1 MTTKRKLTPM
11 DREAL
16 LAELSPDVTRVQVV
30 DEQGKQRFRKRDEI
44 ADSDTLVFG
53 ASGDLVVMT
62 GKPGRRPSK
71 VELQPINE
79 AVGEVMKQRRAV
91 MNDDDLLEIVKA
103 NPESSAVLDFVMV
116 GIAEEAAAL
125 GFERQEMER
134 RGQPT
139 SQVSVRRIGAL
150 KAIGDSWLKRKDQI
164 AAQGVDMDSPAF
176 KRLFTF
182 IMETF
187 KDALASAGERPE
199 MIETV
204 FAGLSKKLDSDWQRE
219 AVKRMTD
226 G

>member
-1 MTTKRKLTPM
+1 M
-11 DREAL
+11 
-16 LAELSPDVTRVQVV
+16 
-30 DEQGKQRFRKRDEI
+30 
-44 ADSDTLVFG
+44 
-53 ASGDLVVMT
+53 
-62 GKPGRRPSK
+62 K
-71 VELQPINE
+71 VELPPIND
-79 AVGEVMKQRRAV
+79 AVAEVMKLRRQALS
-91 MNDDDLLEIVKA
+91 NDDLLEVVKA
-103 NPESSAVLDFVMV
+103 NPESAFVLDYVML

-125 GFERQEMER
+125 GFERTEMER

-164 AAQGVDMDSPAF
+164 ASQGVDMDSPAF
-176 KRLFTF
+176 KRLFGY

-187 KDALASAGERPE
+187 KESLVAAGERPE

-204 FAGLSKKLDSDWQRE
+204 FAGLSKRLDADWQRE

>member
-1 MTTKRKLTPM
+1 M
-11 DREAL
+11 DR
-16 LAELSPDVTRVQVV
+16 AEIIAGLSPEVTRIQVI
-30 DEQGKQRFRKRDEI
+30 DDQGKQRFRKKEEL
-44 ADSDTLVFG
+44 ADSDTIVFN
-53 ASGDLVVMT
+53 SD
-62 GKPGRRPSK
+62 GKPVTMAGSPGRPMK
-71 VELQPINE
+71 VELPPIND
-79 AVGEVMKQRRAV
+79 AVAEVMKLRRQALS
-91 MNDDDLLEIVKA
+91 NDDLLEVVKA
-103 NPESSAVLDFVMV
+103 NPESAFVLDYVML

-125 GFERQEMER
+125 GFERTEMER

-164 AAQGVDMDSPAF
+164 ASQGVDMDSPAF
-176 KRLFTF
+176 KRLFGY

-187 KDALASAGERPE
+187 KESLVAAGERPE

-204 FAGLSKKLDSDWQRE
+204 FAGLSKRLDADWQRE

>member
-1 MTTKRKLTPM
+1 MGVKRNLTPM
-11 DREAL
+11 DRTEIIAG
-16 LAELSPDVTRVQVV
+16 LSPEVTRIQVI
-30 DEQGKQRFRKRDEI
+30 DDQGKQRFRKKEEL
-44 ADSDTLVFG
+44 ADSDTIVFN
-53 ASGDLVVMT
+53 SD
-62 GKPGRRPSK
+62 GKPVTMAGSPGRPAK
-71 VELQPINE
+71 VELAPVND
-79 AVGEVMKQRRAV
+79 AVAEVMKQRRQFLS
-91 MNDDDLLEIVKA
+91 NDDLLEVVKA
-103 NPESSAVLDFVMV
+103 NPESAFVLDYVML

-125 GFERQEMER
+125 GFERTEMER

-164 AAQGVDMDSPAF
+164 ASQGVDMDSPAF
-176 KRLFTF
+176 KRLFGY

-187 KDALASAGERPE
+187 KETLLAAGERPE

-204 FAGLSKKLDSDWQRE
+204 FAGLSKRLDADWQRE

>member
-1 MTTKRKLTPM
+1 MGTKRNLTPK
-11 DREAL
+11 DRATL
-16 LAELSPDVTRVQVV
+16 VAELPVDVTRIQVI
-30 DEQGKQRFRKRDEI
+30 DDQGKQRFRKREEL
-44 ADSDTLVFG
+44 ADTDTIVFNADG
-53 ASGDLVVMT
+53 NPVVMT
-62 GKPGRRPSK
+62 GAPGRPAK
-71 VELQPINE
+71 AEPQPIND
-79 AVGEVMKQRRAV
+79 AVAEVMRLRKQA
-91 MNDDDLLEIVKA
+91 MNDDDLLEVVKA
-103 NPESSAVLDFVMV
+103 HPESAAVLDFVMV

-125 GFERQEMER
+125 GFERVEMER

-176 KRLFTF
+176 KRLFAY

-187 KDALASAGERPE
+187 KDSLVAAGERPE
-199 MIETV
+199 MVETV
-204 FAGLSKKLDSDWQRE
+204 FAGLSKRLDADWQRE

>member
-1 MTTKRKLTPM
+1 MSTKRKLTPK

-16 LAELSPDVTRVQVV
+16 LAELPPEVTRIQVI
-30 DEQGKQRFRKRDEI
+30 DDQGKQRFRKRDEL
-44 ADSDTLVFG
+44 ADSDTLVFNS
-53 ASGDLVVMT
+53 SGDLVVMN
-62 GKPGRRPSK
+62 GAPGRPQK
-71 VELQPINE
+71 AELAPINE
-79 AVGEVMKQRRAV
+79 AVAEVMKQRRVA
-91 MNDDDLLEIVKA
+91 MNDDDLLEVVKA
-103 NPESSAVLDFVMV
+103 NPESAAVLDFVMV

-134 RGQPT
+134 RGQAT

-187 KDALASAGERPE
+187 KDALTSAGERPE

-204 FAGLSKKLDSDWQRE
+204 FAGLSKKLDGDWQRE
-219 AVKRMTD
+219 AVKRMTE

>member
-1 MTTKRKLTPM
+1 
-11 DREAL
+11 
-16 LAELSPDVTRVQVV
+16 
-30 DEQGKQRFRKRDEI
+30 
-44 ADSDTLVFG
+44 
-53 ASGDLVVMT
+53 
-62 GKPGRRPSK
+62 
-71 VELQPINE
+71 
-79 AVGEVMKQRRAV
+79 
-91 MNDDDLLEIVKA
+91 
-103 NPESSAVLDFVMV
+103 
-116 GIAEEAAAL
+116 
-125 GFERQEMER
+125 
-134 RGQPT
+134 
-139 SQVSVRRIGAL
+139 VSVRRIGAL

-187 KDALASAGERPE
+187 KDALTSAGERPE

>member
-1 MTTKRKLTPM
+1 VSTKRKLTPK
-11 DREAL
+11 DRAAL
-16 LAELSPDVTRVQVV
+16 VAELPTEVTRIQVI
-30 DEQGKQRFRKRDEI
+30 DDQGKQRFRKREEL
-44 ADSDTLVFG
+44 ADADIIVFN
-53 ASGDLVVMT
+53 ADGDPVVMT
-62 GKPGRRPSK
+62 GSPGRPAK
-71 VELQPINE
+71 AELQPINE
-79 AVGEVMKQRRAV
+79 AVAEVMRQRKQA
-91 MNDDDLLEIVKA
+91 MHADDLLEVVRS
-103 NPESSAVLDFVMV
+103 NPESSFVLDYVMV

-125 GFERQEMER
+125 GFEREEMER

-176 KRLFTF
+176 KRLFAY

-187 KDALASAGERPE
+187 KESLTSAGERPE

-204 FAGLSKKLDSDWQRE
+204 FAGLSKRLDADWQRE

>member
-1 MTTKRKLTPM
+1 MSTKRKLTPK
-11 DREAL
+11 DRAAL
-16 LAELSPDVTRVQVV
+16 LAELPPEVTRIQVI
-30 DEQGKQRFRKRDEI
+30 DDQGKQRFRKRDEL
-44 ADSDTLVFG
+44 ADADTIVFN
-53 ASGDLVVMT
+53 ADGDPVVMT
-62 GKPGRRPSK
+62 GAPGRPAK
-71 VELQPINE
+71 AELQPINE
-79 AVGEVMKQRRAV
+79 AVAEVMKQRKQA
-91 MNDDDLLEIVKA
+91 MNDDDLLEVVRA
-103 NPESSAVLDFVMV
+103 NPESSSVLDYVMV

-125 GFERQEMER
+125 GFEREEMER

-176 KRLFTF
+176 KRLFAY

-187 KDALASAGERPE
+187 KESLASAGERPE

-204 FAGLSKKLDSDWQRE
+204 FAGLSKRLDADWQRE

>member
-1 MTTKRKLTPM
+1 M
-11 DREAL
+11 
-16 LAELSPDVTRVQVV
+16 
-30 DEQGKQRFRKRDEI
+30 QG
-44 ADSDTLVFG
+44 S
-53 ASGDLVVMT
+53 
-62 GKPGRRPSK
+62 PGRPTK
-71 VELQPINE
+71 IELAPINDV
-79 AVGEVMKQRRAV
+79 VGEVMKQRKAALL
-91 MNDDDLLEIVKA
+91 DDDLLEVVKS
-103 NPESSAVLDFVMV
+103 NPESAAVLDFVMV

-125 GFERQEMER
+125 GFERNEMER

-164 AAQGVDMDSPAF
+164 ASNGVDMDSPAF
-176 KRLFTF
+176 KRLFTY

-187 KDALASAGERPE
+187 KDTLAAAGERPE

-219 AVKRMTD
+219 AVKRMTE

>member
-1 MTTKRKLTPM
+1 MGVKRNLTPM
-11 DREAL
+11 DRTEIIAG
-16 LAELSPDVTRVQVV
+16 LSPEVTRIQVI
-30 DEQGKQRFRKRDEI
+30 DDQGKQRFRKKEEL
-44 ADSDTLVFG
+44 ADSDTIVFN
-53 ASGDLVVMT
+53 SD
-62 GKPGRRPSK
+62 GKPVTMAGSPGRPAK
-71 VELQPINE
+71 VELAPVND
-79 AVGEVMKQRRAV
+79 AVAEVMKQRRQFLS
-91 MNDDDLLEIVKA
+91 NDDLLEVVKA
-103 NPESSAVLDFVMV
+103 NPESAFVLDYVML

-125 GFERQEMER
+125 GFERTEMER

-164 AAQGVDMDSPAF
+164 ASQGVDMDSPAF
-176 KRLFTF
+176 KRLLGY

-187 KDALASAGERPE
+187 KETLLAAGERPE

-204 FAGLSKKLDSDWQRE
+204 FAGLSKRLDADWQRE

>member
-1 MTTKRKLTPM
+1 MNTKRKLNPK
-11 DREAL
+11 DRATL
-16 LAELSPDVTRVQVV
+16 LAELPPEVLRIQVI
-30 DEQGKQRFRKRDEI
+30 DDHGKQRFRKRDEL
-44 ADSDTLVFG
+44 ADTDTIVFNSEG
-53 ASGDLVVMT
+53 APVVMN
-62 GKPGRRPSK
+62 GSPGRPAK
-71 VELQPINE
+71 TELQPINE
-79 AVGEVMKQRRAV
+79 AVGEVMKQRRQAL
-91 MNDDDLLEIVKA
+91 NEDDLLEIVKA
-103 NPESSAVLDFVMV
+103 NPESAAVLDFVMV

-176 KRLFTF
+176 KRLFSF
-182 IMETF
+182 IMQTF
-187 KDALASAGERPE
+187 KEALLSAGERPE

-204 FAGLSKKLDSDWQRE
+204 FASLSKKLDTDWQRE

>member
-1 MTTKRKLTPM
+1 MKL
-11 DREAL
+11 RRQAL
-16 LAELSPDVTRVQVV
+16 S
-30 DEQGKQRFRKRDEI
+30 
-44 ADSDTLVFG
+44 
-53 ASGDLVVMT
+53 
-62 GKPGRRPSK
+62 
-71 VELQPINE
+71 N
-79 AVGEVMKQRRAV
+79 
-91 MNDDDLLEIVKA
+91 DDLLEVVKA
-103 NPESSAVLDFVMV
+103 NPESAFVLDYVML

-125 GFERQEMER
+125 GFERTEMER

-164 AAQGVDMDSPAF
+164 ASQGVDMDSPAF
-176 KRLFTF
+176 KRLFGY

-187 KDALASAGERPE
+187 KESLVAAGERPE

-204 FAGLSKKLDSDWQRE
+204 FAGLSKRLDADWQRE

>member
-1 MTTKRKLTPM
+1 MGVKRNLTPM
-11 DREAL
+11 DRTEIIAG
-16 LAELSPDVTRVQVV
+16 LSPEVTRIQVI
-30 DEQGKQRFRKRDEI
+30 DDQGKQRFRKKEEL
-44 ADSDTLVFG
+44 ADSDTIVLN
-53 ASGDLVVMT
+53 SE
-62 GKPGRRPSK
+62 GKPVTMAGSPGRPAK
-71 VELQPINE
+71 VDLPPAND
-79 AVGEVMKQRRAV
+79 AVAEVMKQRRQFLS
-91 MNDDDLLEIVKA
+91 NDDLLEVVKA
-103 NPESSAVLDFVMV
+103 NPESAFVLDYVML

-125 GFERQEMER
+125 GFERTEMER

-164 AAQGVDMDSPAF
+164 ASQGVDMDSPAF
-176 KRLFTF
+176 KRLFGY

-187 KDALASAGERPE
+187 KETLLAAGERPE

-204 FAGLSKKLDSDWQRE
+204 FAGLSKRLDADWQRE

>member
-1 MTTKRKLTPM
+1 MSTKRKLTPK
-11 DREAL
+11 DRETL
-16 LAELSPDVTRVQVV
+16 LAELPPEVTRIQVI
-30 DEQGKQRFRKRDEI
+30 DEQGKQRFRKREEI
-44 ADSDTLVFG
+44 ADSDTLVFNS
-53 ASGDLVVMT
+53 SGDVVVMR
-62 GKPGRRPSK
+62 GEIGRPQK
-71 VELQPINE
+71 TEPQPINE
-79 AVGEVMKQRRAV
+79 AVAEVMKLRRQA
-91 MNDDDLLEIVKA
+91 MNDDDLLEVVKA
-103 NPESSAVLDFVMV
+103 NPESAAVLDFVMV

-176 KRLFTF
+176 RRLFTY

-187 KDALASAGERPE
+187 KEALTSAGERPE

-204 FAGLSKKLDSDWQRE
+204 FAGLSKRLDADWQRE

>member
-1 MTTKRKLTPM
+1 MSAKRKLTPK
-11 DREAL
+11 DRETL
-16 LAELSPDVTRVQVV
+16 LAELAPEVTRIQVI

-44 ADSDTLVFG
+44 ADSDTLVFNS
-53 ASGDLVVMT
+53 SGDLVVMN
-62 GKPGRRPSK
+62 GSPGRPQK
-71 VELQPINE
+71 TELQPINE
-79 AVGEVMKQRRAV
+79 AVGEVMKQRRAS
-91 MNDDDLLEIVKA
+91 MNDDDLLEVVKA
-103 NPESSAVLDFVMV
+103 NPESAAVLDFVMV

-176 KRLFTF
+176 KRLFSF

>member
-1 MTTKRKLTPM
+1 MNTKRKLTPK
-11 DREAL
+11 DREVL
-16 LAELSPDVTRVQVV
+16 LSELPPEVTRIQVI
-30 DEQGKQRFRKRDEI
+30 DEQGKQRFRKREEL
-44 ADSDTLVFG
+44 ADNDTLVFNSG
-53 ASGDLVVMT
+53 GDLVVMN
-62 GKPGRRPSK
+62 GAPGRPQK
-71 VELQPINE
+71 AELQPINE
-79 AVGEVMKQRRAV
+79 AVGEVMKQRRAAL
-91 MNDDDLLEIVKA
+91 NDDDLLEVVKA
-103 NPESSAVLDFVMV
+103 NPESAAVLDFVMV

-176 KRLFTF
+176 KRLFGF

-187 KDALASAGERPE
+187 KEALTSAGERPE

-204 FAGLSKKLDSDWQRE
+204 FAGLSKKLDGDWQRE

>member
-1 MTTKRKLTPM
+1 MSTKRKLTPK
-11 DREAL
+11 DRATL
-16 LAELSPDVTRVQVV
+16 VAELPPEVTRIQVI
-30 DEQGKQRFRKRDEI
+30 DDQGKQRFRKRDEL
-44 ADSDTLVFG
+44 ADSDTIVFN
-53 ASGDLVVMT
+53 ADGDPVVMN
-62 GKPGRRPSK
+62 GAPGRPAK
-71 VELQPINE
+71 TELQPINE
-79 AVGEVMKQRRAV
+79 AVAEVMKQRRQA
-91 MNDDDLLEIVKA
+91 MNDDDLLEVVRA
-103 NPESSAVLDFVMV
+103 NPESAAVLDFVMV

-125 GFERQEMER
+125 GFERGEMER

-139 SQVSVRRIGAL
+139 SRVSVRRIGAL

-176 KRLFTF
+176 KRLFAY

-187 KDALASAGERPE
+187 KESLASAGERPE

-204 FAGLSKKLDSDWQRE
+204 FAGLSKRLDADWQRE

>member
-1 MTTKRKLTPM
+1 MGVKRNLTPM
-11 DREAL
+11 DRTEIIAG
-16 LAELSPDVTRVQVV
+16 LSPEVTRIQVI
-30 DEQGKQRFRKRDEI
+30 DDQGKQRFRKKEEL
-44 ADSDTLVFG
+44 ADSDTIVLN
-53 ASGDLVVMT
+53 SE
-62 GKPGRRPSK
+62 GKPVTMAGSPGRPAK
-71 VELQPINE
+71 VELPPAND
-79 AVGEVMKQRRAV
+79 AVAEVMKQRRQFLS
-91 MNDDDLLEIVKA
+91 NDDLLEVVKA
-103 NPESSAVLDFVMV
+103 NPESAFVLDYVML

-125 GFERQEMER
+125 GFERTEMER

-164 AAQGVDMDSPAF
+164 AYQGVDMDSPAF
-176 KRLFTF
+176 KRLFGY

-187 KDALASAGERPE
+187 KETLLAAGERPE

-204 FAGLSKKLDSDWQRE
+204 FAGLSKRLDADWQRE

>member
-1 MTTKRKLTPM
+1 M
-11 DREAL
+11 DR
-16 LAELSPDVTRVQVV
+16 AEIIAGLSPEVTRVQVI
-30 DEQGKQRFRKRDEI
+30 DDQGKQRFRKREEL
-44 ADSDTLVFG
+44 ADSDTIVLN
-53 ASGDLVVMT
+53 AD
-62 GKPGRRPSK
+62 GKPVTMAGSPGRPAK
-71 VELQPINE
+71 VELPPVND
-79 AVGEVMKQRRAV
+79 AVAEVMKQRRQFLS
-91 MNDDDLLEIVKA
+91 NDDLLEVVKA
-103 NPESSAVLDFVMV
+103 NPESAFVLDYVML

-125 GFERQEMER
+125 GFERTEMER

-164 AAQGVDMDSPAF
+164 ASQGVDMDSPAF
-176 KRLFTF
+176 KRLFGY

-187 KDALASAGERPE
+187 KETLMSAGERPE

-204 FAGLSKKLDSDWQRE
+204 FAGLSKRLDADWQRE